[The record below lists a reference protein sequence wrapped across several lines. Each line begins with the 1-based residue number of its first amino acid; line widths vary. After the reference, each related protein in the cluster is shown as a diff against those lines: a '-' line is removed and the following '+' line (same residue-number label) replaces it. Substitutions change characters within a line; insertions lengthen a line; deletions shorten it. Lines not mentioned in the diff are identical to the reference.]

1 MIKTFFCPILLDTIS
16 VEQSI
21 ATTFQLRTF
30 ADVYVNIVNV
40 IDVALDSVELTFKDL
55 YMGRSEMWRL
65 KNHLVCFMIYY
76 SCFAPHA
83 APDVELR
90 KPAITPYHSCFAI
103 TLYYI
108 VFRKFYLGYM
118 CLPSC

>member
-1 MIKTFFCPILLDTIS
+1 MDVSKNINYFPDTIS

-40 IDVALDSVELTFKDL
+40 ADVALDSVELTFKDQ

-65 KNHLVCFMIYY
+65 KNHLVRFNYKIIIFCVKHRE
-76 SCFAPHA
+76 S
-83 APDVELR
+83 
-90 KPAITPYHSCFAI
+90 PA
-103 TLYYI
+103 
-108 VFRKFYLGYM
+108 
-118 CLPSC
+118 